1 MVTHRPGE
9 QRTDE
14 VSIQAG
20 YVYKEASPV
29 EVDVGG
35 LKVRLF
41 TEGESAWTVDKDSDK
56 KLVQAMIK
64 GSTMVVEGTSA
75 RGTNTKDTYSL
86 SGFTRAYQAS
96 RSEARRVGKECVS
109 TWRSRGS
116 PAHSKQNNKQ

>member
-1 MVTHRPGE
+1 MASEPAKAEGNYTARGKIHAMVTHRPGE

-64 GSTMVVEGTSA
+64 G
-75 RGTNTKDTYSL
+75 
-86 SGFTRAYQAS
+86 
-96 RSEARRVGKECVS
+96 RSEEHTSELQSLMRISYAVFCLNKKKAKMNRS
-109 TWRSRGS
+109 T
-116 PAHSKQNNKQ
+116 AYNT